1 MDSVGIGLGWLTF
14 VAVILGIVLLIAWIL
29 LPFAMIGTK
38 PLLRELLKEQKE
50 TNRLLAARTIEAP
63 VSSLRA

>member
-1 MDSVGIGLGWLTF
+1 MDSIGIGVGWLAF
-14 VAVILGIVLLIAWIL
+14 IGVIFGIVLLVAWTL

-50 TNRLLAARTIEAP
+50 TNRLLAARNTH
-63 VSSLRA
+63 